1 MKKEFSNFGFSTL
14 LIGFTM
20 LCILTFSV
28 LTLVTANS
36 DYKLSKKYA
45 EKNTSYYEAEAVAY
59 STLSSIDSQL
69 YNIYRRSVS
78 AEDYFNIITTELNID
93 SKHKG
98 LKASENGNLYYD
110 FDIEISKIQSLE
122 ISLQICYPA
131 STTDNFYQIK
141 KWQLVTDTAVDEDN
155 TLNLLQ

>member
-1 MKKEFSNFGFSTL
+1 
-14 LIGFTM
+14 M

-110 FDIEISKIQSLE
+110 FDIETPFNNEDLVKIVNGVISRITEDGTMNKYIEEATILSSE
-122 ISLQICYPA
+122 
-131 STTDNFYQIK
+131 
-141 KWQLVTDTAVDEDN
+141 AVEE
-155 TLNLLQ
+155 